1 MEEGHMRAP
10 RTGLPGLTLLVLVV
24 LTAAGCTSGSE
35 IPDNDAGVPSGT
47 ASQAPERHDDANRP
61 VAHYTP
67 SKNWMND
74 PNGLVWYDGEYHLF
88 YQYNPEGTSWGNMS
102 WGHAVSR
109 DLVHWQELP
118 VAIPYSEQ
126 EHIFSGSV
134 VVDEAN
140 TSGFG
145 TEAEPPLVAMYT
157 SVDPDTGVQ
166 SQALAYSNDRG
177 RTWTKH
183 EGNPV
188 LDIGSTEFRDPKV
201 FWYDEGGYWVMSAV
215 LAEQHVVKFYRSDDL
230 RSWTHLS
237 DFGPANAVGGV
248 WEMPDLFP
256 LPVDGDPN
264 DTRWVLM
271 VSLNPGGISGG
282 SGVQYFVGDFDGR
295 RFVAANTGR
304 APTPGEPFA
313 SFDGD
318 DYGPWAA
325 EGTAFGEGPV
335 AGAQPGQHPVDGFEG
350 RGLASSFGGDDAATG
365 RLVSPEFSLDSGY
378 VNLLV
383 GGGHHPRDP
392 GASRPQPGETAV
404 NLVVDGEVVRSASGA
419 DSESLD
425 WVAWNVTA
433 LRGKRAHIE
442 VVDEGSGPWGH
453 ISVDEIAFGDAP
465 ARPRMETYDWADYGK
480 DFYAAVSYN
489 NVPGDERVVMGWM
502 SNWEYAEATPS
513 TPWRGAMTVP
523 RRLELRTI
531 RGEVR
536 LTQEPVQ
543 QLSSLRGTPT
553 LRWTDRDLPAGVQ
566 PLPDRARGEALEIR
580 ARFDVRTAR
589 RVGLHLRTGGGHQT
603 VVGYDADTERVYVD
617 RTDSGAAVDET
628 FPGRHEAPLEASR
641 GTVLLRI
648 VLDRSSVEVFAG
660 RGEAV
665 ITDQIFPEP
674 DADGLALF
682 AEGGTVEVESLEVT
696 PLAD

>member
-1 MEEGHMRAP
+1 MEEGHMRAH
-10 RTGLPGLTLLVLVV
+10 RTGILELTLLVLLV
-24 LTAAGCTSGSE
+24 LTVVGCSGGSE
-35 IPDNDAGVPSGT
+35 TPENDADAPSGT
-47 ASQAPERHDDANRP
+47 ASQAPERPDDADRP

-67 SKNWMND
+67 AKNWMND

-126 EHIFSGSV
+126 EQIFSGSV

-177 RTWTKH
+177 RTWTKY
-183 EGNPV
+183 ESNPV

-215 LAEQHVVKFYRSDDL
+215 LAEQHVVQFYRSDDL

-256 LPVDGDPN
+256 LPVDGNPK
-264 DTRWVLM
+264 DTRWVLL

-295 RFVAANTGR
+295 RFVAADSGR
-304 APTPGEPFA
+304 SAPSGEPFA
-313 SFDGD
+313 SFDD
-318 DYGPWAA
+318 NDYGAWVA
-325 EGTAFGEGPV
+325 EGTAFGDGPV
-335 AGAQPGQHPVDGFEG
+335 AGTQPGQNPVDGFEG

-365 RLVSPEFSLDSGY
+365 RLVSPEFSISGRY
-378 VNLLV
+378 INLLV
-383 GGGHHPRDP
+383 GGGHHPRP
-392 GASRPQPGETAV
+392 GGTAV
-404 NLVVDGEVVRSASGA
+404 NLVVDGEVVRSATGA

-425 WVAWNVTA
+425 SVAWNVTS
-433 LRGKRAHIE
+433 LRGRRAHIE
-442 VVDEGSGPWGH
+442 VVDEESGPWGH
-453 ISVDEIAFGDAP
+453 ISVDEITFGDAP
-465 ARPRMETYDWADYGK
+465 AQPRMETYDWADYGK

-489 NVPGDERVVMGWM
+489 NVPGGDRVVMGWM

-523 RRLELRTI
+523 RRLELRTV

-536 LTQEPVQ
+536 LTQQPVH
-543 QLSSLRGTPT
+543 QLSSLRGRPS
-553 LRWTDRDLPAGVQ
+553 LRWTDRDLPAGVR
-566 PLPDRARGEALEIR
+566 PLPDSARGDALEIR

-589 RVGLHLRTGGGHQT
+589 RVGLHLRTGAGQRT
-603 VVGYDADTERVYVD
+603 VVGYDAATERLYVD
-617 RTDSGAAVDET
+617 RTDSGAAVHQT
-628 FPGRHEAPLEASR
+628 FPGRQEAPLEASR
-641 GTVLLRI
+641 GTVVLRI

-660 RGEAV
+660 RGESV
-665 ITDQIFPEP
+665 ITDQIFPDP
-674 DADGLALF
+674 GSDGIALF
-682 AEGGTVEVESLEVT
+682 ATGGAAQVESLEVT
-696 PLAD
+696 PLAG

>member
-1 MEEGHMRAP
+1 M
-10 RTGLPGLTLLVLVV
+10 
-24 LTAAGCTSGSE
+24 
-35 IPDNDAGVPSGT
+35 PDNDAGVPSGT
-47 ASQAPERHDDANRP
+47 ATEASERPDDPDRPE
-61 VAHYTP
+61 AHYTP

-109 DLVHWQELP
+109 DLVHWRELP

-126 EHIFSGSV
+126 EQIFSGSV

-177 RTWTKH
+177 RTWTKYD
-183 EGNPV
+183 GNPV

-215 LAEQHVVKFYRSDDL
+215 LAEQHVVQFYRSDDL

-256 LPVDGDPN
+256 LPVDGNPE
-264 DTRWVLM
+264 DTRWVLL
-271 VSLNPGGISGG
+271 VSLNPGGIAGG

-295 RFVAANTGR
+295 RFVAADS
-304 APTPGEPFA
+304 APAAAPGEPFA

-318 DYGPWAA
+318 DYGAWTIA
-325 EGTAFGEGPV
+325 GTAFGDSPV
-335 AGAQPGQHPVDGFEG
+335 PGSQPGQHPVGGFEG

-365 RLVSPEFSLDSGY
+365 RLVSPEFSLSSRY

-392 GASRPQPGETAV
+392 GASRPRAGEATV
-404 NLVVDGEVVRSASGA
+404 NLVVDGEVVRSATGA

-425 WVAWNVTA
+425 WAAWNVAA
-433 LRGKRAHIE
+433 LRGRRAHIE
-442 VVDEGSGPWGH
+442 VVDEQSGPWGH
-453 ISVDEIAFGDAP
+453 ISVDEITFGDAP
-465 ARPRMETYDWADYGK
+465 AQPRLETYDWVDHGK

-489 NVPGDERVVMGWM
+489 NVPGGDRVVMGWM
-502 SNWEYAEATPS
+502 NNWEYAESTPS

-523 RRLELRTI
+523 RRLKLRTV

-536 LTQEPVQ
+536 LTQEPVH
-543 QLSSLRGTPT
+543 QLSSLRGRPA
-553 LRWTDRDLPAGVQ
+553 LRWSDLDLRAGVR
-566 PLPDRARGEALEIR
+566 PLPDRARGVALEIR
-580 ARFDVRTAR
+580 ARIDVGTAR
-589 RVGLHLRTGGGHQT
+589 RVGLHLRTGGGRQT

-617 RTDSGAAVDET
+617 RTDSGDAVHQT
-628 FPGRHEAPLEASR
+628 FPGRHDAPLEASR
-641 GTVLLRI
+641 GTVVLRI

-660 RGEAV
+660 RGESV
-665 ITDQIFPEP
+665 ITDQIFPDP
-674 DADGLALF
+674 DADGLSLF
-682 AEGGTVEVESLEVT
+682 AAGGTAQVESLEVT
-696 PLAD
+696 PLAGG